1 MKFSTKVSFGL
12 LAIIGLSVI
21 YNGDNYFVDKKEE
34 RLKEV
39 SFAIFFE
46 TKDVLKFSVKN
57 PQGVFSFSRDSNE
70 SPWKMFTPSHLSA
83 DQDTVNNVLAAIQ
96 QLAVQQELPNTEKIL
111 TGDKKLLAQYGLEN
125 PKSSVT
131 VNANRKGELQ
141 LFLGGSVDLGK
152 KTAGVFNS
160 SSIYAVNPAKNK
172 LLIVSNSLSNVI
184 ENKTLSDFRSK
195 RIGDFKGEN
204 VTSIEINYNGEDI
217 LVSKNKDTWEVIKPT
232 KWPGDSNYVSDYLAR
247 YQGLLAQRVF
257 EPSELNPNL
266 IEKYNLTKPSAVVA
280 FRDSTGKIL
289 QAFNLGITK
298 DGVYSS
304 MKDGAVARI
313 SLDLWPDLV
322 PKEKL
327 FRNRLVMLNVGMD
340 NISNVSLSN
349 SLSFVR
355 KDNNWYR
362 VSSATQ
368 QPSVSE
374 TPNQDV
380 FTFFSNWELMT
391 ADDMVLNPSTLDL
404 ANFGI
409 TKPLKVFSFEFTE
422 ASKVKPIK
430 IIVGN
435 RVPKNEKNVYLK
447 RSDSPTVYI
456 VEAGWLSLL
465 AQLYSV
471 GDPSNISV
479 KKQME

>member
-1 MKFSTKVSFGL
+1 MKFSTKVSLGL
-12 LAIIGLSVI
+12 LAIIGLSAI
-21 YNGDNYFVDKKEE
+21 YYGDNYFVQKKEE

-57 PQGVFSFSRDSNE
+57 PQGIFSFSRDSNE
-70 SPWKMFTPSHLSA
+70 SPWKMFTPFHLSA
-83 DQDTVNNVLAAIQ
+83 DQDAVNNVLAAIQ
-96 QLAVQQELPNTEKIL
+96 QLAVQQELPNTENTL
-111 TGDKKLLAQYGLEN
+111 TGDKKLLIPYGLEN

-131 VNANRKGELQ
+131 VNANGKGELH
-141 LFLGGSVDLGK
+141 LLLGGSVDLGK
-152 KTAGVFNS
+152 KTSGVFNP
-160 SSIYAVNPAKNK
+160 SSIYAINPSKKK
-172 LLIVSNSLSNVI
+172 LLVVSNSLSNVI

-195 RIGDFKGEN
+195 RVGDFKGEN
-204 VTSIEINYNGEDI
+204 VASIEINYNNEDF
-217 LVSKNKDTWEVIKPT
+217 LVTKNKGAWEVVKPT
-232 KWPGDSNYVSDYLAR
+232 KWPGDDTFISDYLAR
-247 YQGLLAQRVF
+247 YQGLLAQRVY
-257 EPSELNPNL
+257 EPSEVNPNTM
-266 IEKYNLTKPSAVVA
+266 EKFNLTKPNAVVT
-280 FRDSTGKIL
+280 FKDSTGKIL
-289 QAFNLGITK
+289 QSFNLGITK
-298 DGVYSS
+298 EGIYSS

-313 SLDLWPDLV
+313 SLELWPDLV

-340 NISNVSLSN
+340 KVSKISLSN

-362 VSSATQ
+362 VSSSTQ
-368 QPSVSE
+368 QPPVSE
-374 TPNQDV
+374 TPNQDA
-380 FTFFSNWELMT
+380 FTFFSNWEFMT
-391 ADDMVLNPSTLDL
+391 ADDMVLNPTSLEL
-404 ANFGI
+404 ASFGI

-471 GDPSNISV
+471 GDSSNTSV